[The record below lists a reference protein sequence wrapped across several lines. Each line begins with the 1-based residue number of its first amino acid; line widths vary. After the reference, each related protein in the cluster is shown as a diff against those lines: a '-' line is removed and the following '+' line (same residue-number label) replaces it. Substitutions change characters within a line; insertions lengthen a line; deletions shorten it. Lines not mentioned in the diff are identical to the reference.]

1 MNNEIIKEG
10 DYVIYV
16 GRPDKKL
23 VVYKFESTN
32 DDIFN
37 LYIVLEDSVFM
48 SFNNNGFKFKNDTH
62 QIVKKTTP
70 PKKKVLK
77 EFDVYIDNLPILN
90 NHRGTFSMFNTTD
103 REIKAKLICE
113 VEE

>member
-10 DYVIYV
+10 DYVIYIC
-16 GRPDKKL
+16 RPSEKFL
-23 VVYKFESTN
+23 VVGEYSDVYDLK
-32 DDIFN
+32 
-37 LYIVLEDSVFM
+37 IVTPSGDV
-48 SFNNNGFKFKNDTH
+48 SFNENGKYFTDDEFP
-62 QIVKKTTP
+62 IVKKTTP

-77 EFDVYIDNLPILN
+77 EFEVYIDNLPTLN
-90 NHRGTFSMFNTTD
+90 KHRGTFSMFGTPD

>member
-1 MNNEIIKEG
+1 MNNETIKEG
-10 DYVIYV
+10 DYIEYV
-16 GRPDKKL
+16 GRPNEKFL
-23 VVYKFESTN
+23 VNGSSCRNFPLCIQTKDGVYF
-32 DDIFN
+32 
-37 LYIVLEDSVFM
+37 
-48 SFNNNGFKFKNDTH
+48 SFNDRGLMFENDTH